1 MTLPRLV
8 LLGDGPWAVGA
19 LEAARA
25 TGHRVAGVVLRRH
38 PTDPGLERAA
48 GEHGIPVLQ
57 PNHVNG
63 DASRAELAGLDAELA
78 LSVAYDQI
86 LSAATLELWPR
97 GALNVHAGALPRYR
111 GRNVLNWA
119 LINGEPE
126 VGLTVHYMDPGI
138 DTGDI
143 VVQRMLPVGPDETYG
158 ELLARVVAAV
168 PAAVTEALALEA
180 TGNPPRRRQ
189 EPGAGTYFPGRGTG
203 DEWIDWADSSRNIHN
218 LVRAIARPGPG
229 ARTTLD
235 GEPVIV
241 WSTACN
247 DAWPGYR
254 ATPGAVVGAPP
265 GGGRLVKTGD
275 SVLLVREAELEG
287 HAPTM
292 PDWPVGTR
300 LGADPR
306 QVIATLEARIRELEE
321 ALHAREEGLH
331 GL

>member
-1 MTLPRLV
+1 MRRNALKGSGPR
-8 LLGDGPWAVGA
+8 
-19 LEAARA
+19 
-25 TGHRVAGVVLRRH
+25 
-38 PTDPGLERAA
+38 
-48 GEHGIPVLQ
+48 
-57 PNHVNG
+57 
-63 DASRAELAGLDAELA
+63 SRNRKG
-78 LSVAYDQI
+78 
-86 LSAATLELWPR
+86 
-97 GALNVHAGALPRYR
+97 GRYR
-111 GRNVLNWA
+111 GRPPLPIWRR
-119 LINGEPE
+119 IPCHSR
-126 VGLTVHYMDPGI
+126 GLV
-138 DTGDI
+138 
-143 VVQRMLPVGPDETYG
+143 
-158 ELLARVVAAV
+158 
-168 PAAVTEALALEA
+168 ALAFDA
-180 TGNPPRRRQ
+180 
-189 EPGAGTYFPGRGTG
+189 
-203 DEWIDWADSSRNIHN
+203 
-218 LVRAIARPGPG
+218 PG

-241 WSTACN
+241 WSTVCN

-321 ALHAREEGLH
+321 ALRAREEGLH